1 VRKGYA
7 CFIRLVSIGERNR
20 PRPVG
25 KFYRRRS
32 SVGHC
37 TYSVAPS
44 QVSSFI
50 EIKMGPVPHAGT
62 QVTSRLYMRDLDLV
76 ES

>member
-1 VRKGYA
+1 MLGLHLVELPIGSRSRAARLRKGYA
-7 CFIRLVSIGERNR
+7 CSIRLVSEVWLPIGERR

-32 SVGHC
+32 SASHC
-37 TYSVAPS
+37 TYSVVPS

-50 EIKMGPVPHAGT
+50 EIKM
-62 QVTSRLYMRDLDLV
+62 
-76 ES
+76 